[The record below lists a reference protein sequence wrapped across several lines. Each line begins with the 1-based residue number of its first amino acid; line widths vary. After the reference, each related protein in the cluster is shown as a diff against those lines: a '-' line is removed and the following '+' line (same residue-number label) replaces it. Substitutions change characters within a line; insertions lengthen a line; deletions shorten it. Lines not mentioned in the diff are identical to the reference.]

1 MDAMGANDTPD
12 AAATGVL
19 LDAPRTAL
27 STNAGG
33 YYCGHVFF
41 LLQRRARLSR
51 TAAGQVRAGFLHVP
65 REPNGSERRPA
76 PERFAALRRV
86 LDAALVG
93 AAEEMTAAGV
103 SPRLLVTG
111 FGAFLDVANNITGA
125 FTSDRAST
133 AALQQAHP
141 SLVLGFATLPVDDRC
156 LDPAHGASIERA
168 VAAHEAT
175 AVIALGVARSRED
188 FTVES
193 VPDDSGLEHEGALR
207 HAGGRAIRCR
217 GPASSWLADC
227 VRRGARR

>member
-41 LLQRRARLSR
+41 VLQRRARLSR

-86 LDAALVG
+86 LD
-93 AAEEMTAAGV
+93 
-103 SPRLLVTG
+103 
-111 FGAFLDVANNITGA
+111 
-125 FTSDRAST
+125 
-133 AALQQAHP
+133 
-141 SLVLGFATLPVDDRC
+141 
-156 LDPAHGASIERA
+156 GASIERA